1 MTDMLAPQSATWT
14 RGFSLAPREP
24 ALRLAAANVYRQ
36 FALAAKTDAERA
48 YCIAQAEKWSQP

>member
-24 ALRLAAANVYRQ
+24 ALRLAVANVYRE
-36 FALAAKTDAERA
+36 FARTATTDAERI
-48 YCIAQAEKWSQP
+48 YCIEQAEKWSQP